1 MGDLILKICLL
12 IDFKYFILFVC
23 FIVDE
28 YFRLRYFFCVCMY
41 VLYEG
46 WFERN
51 GVSVGEII

>member
-12 IDFKYFILFVC
+12 IDFKCILFYLYVLLWMS
-23 FIVDE
+23 ILDWGI
-28 YFRLRYFFCVCMY
+28 FFVYVCM
-41 VLYEG
+41 YEG